1 MSPLFPRLPEG
12 SGSSAGESPTYF
24 KRDLLEYLASYRA
37 NELEEWIQRIRE
49 HDLSEAR

>member
-1 MSPLFPRLPEG
+1 MSSVFPRLPEG
-12 SGSSAGESPTYF
+12 SGEGAGESPTCF

-37 NELEEWIQRIRE
+37 PELEEWILRIKE